1 MKRACKTF
9 TPKSM
14 IKKSELHTIPLKTNN
29 INRMKSI
36 KITLLLVLVSVATAF
51 AQVPAS
57 FNYQAVVR
65 NSSGEILTNKTVSF
79 RISLLQGSKTGAVVY
94 SETHKLSTNDFGLV
108 NLKIG
113 TGTKLSGNFSPA
125 DWGEVIFT
133 KVEIDPAGGSSFS
146 ELATSELSSVPYA
159 FKAQTVV
166 NDKVNDADADPTN
179 EIQEISISG
188 TTLQLSKGGGTV
200 VLPSSGGGSADNWGT
215 QTVVSDETLTGE
227 GTTANPLSVVA
238 DGDGDNTNELQTLS
252 IKGQMLAISD
262 GNSIEVPSAWSRNDP
277 NIFRN
282 NGNVGI
288 GLSSPSEKLHIG
300 DGNIRINNGK
310 IILGEPNSD
319 GASSQF
325 STRGDNTFITNF
337 STGDILLNTRT
348 ELGVT
353 VPANP
358 RLKITA
364 EGDVKV
370 YNNLTV
376 SKNLTIEGGTPGAGK
391 VLTSDANG
399 KASWQTPATGGNSP
413 WQDYSGG
420 IYYGSGP
427 IAVGT
432 QVHYNNV
439 LFNAESYDEFA
450 IAASNHSAINAALY
464 SINSGTGPAA
474 YFAGTVRIWDG
485 TQGAGKVLTSD
496 ADGFASWQTPAT
508 GGSSLWTESGSNIYR
523 SSGNVGIG
531 TTTPSYNLDINASD
545 NTDIRI
551 KSNSSNA
558 HLKLDKATSSNN
570 ATIVYASDGS
580 NLFFTGL
587 SGDNNYS
594 IKSSSAA
601 QNGIQVANSGNVT
614 MYNNLSVN
622 GNVGIGTSSPT
633 APLEIKSNEVNALII
648 GSATANYNQ
657 RPGIQFKNNT
667 SQFIAGD
674 DGSNEVFGFYSKWAS
689 TRAHDA
695 RLRVY
700 GAASGSWGKYIQL
713 THDGTNGFITTDAGN
728 IAIIPDN
735 GNVGIKTH
743 SPTEALDVNGNARV
757 RNIPSGSG
765 TYAIVVDSNGKF
777 YKTSSDRRLKENIKP
792 LDNSLDKILNL
803 RGVSFT
809 WKANPEYGTRIG
821 FIAQEFEKVI
831 PELAFT
837 NPVDGYKG
845 INYAEVTAVL
855 VEAVK
860 EQQKII
866 EKLKAENSEL
876 KADNSN
882 FESRLQK
889 LENIVTG
896 YANK

>member
-29 INRMKSI
+29 LNRMKSI

-65 NSSGEILTNKTVSF
+65 NSSGEILANKTVSF

-94 SETHKLSTNDFGLV
+94 SETHKLSTNEFGLV

-113 TGTKLSGNFSPA
+113 KGTKLSGNFAPA
-125 DWGEVIFT
+125 DWGDVIFT

-146 ELATSELSSVPYA
+146 ELATSELSSVPFA

-166 NDKVNDADADPTN
+166 NDKVDDADADPTN
-179 EIQEISISG
+179 EIQKLKLTG
-188 TTLQLSKGGGTV
+188 TLLE
-200 VLPSSGGGSADNWGT
+200 LSGGGGSVTLPTSGSGGGDNWGA
-215 QTVVSDETLTGE
+215 QVVKTDATLSGD
-227 GTTANPLSVVA
+227 GTSTNPLSVK
-238 DGDGDNTNELQTLS
+238 GDLTDDQTLS
-252 IKGQMLAISD
+252 ISGNDLSISNGNTITLPASGSSLWEGNSENIFTFADVSVGYMSSYTSSTVFSAHTDKDMMSAIIAENNCNSPTLLVLNHGSGLTASFSGKIKISD
-262 GNSIEVPSAWSRNDP
+262 GT
-277 NIFRN
+277 
-282 NGNVGI
+282 
-288 GLSSPSEKLHIG
+288 
-300 DGNIRINNGK
+300 
-310 IILGEPNSD
+310 
-319 GASSQF
+319 Q
-325 STRGDNTFITNF
+325 
-337 STGDILLNTRT
+337 
-348 ELGVT
+348 
-353 VPANP
+353 
-358 RLKITA
+358 
-364 EGDVKV
+364 
-370 YNNLTV
+370 
-376 SKNLTIEGGTPGAGK
+376 GTGK
-391 VLTSDANG
+391 VLTSDEYG
-399 KASWQTPATGGNSP
+399 VASWQTPAESNSP

-420 IYYGSGP
+420 IYYGDGP
-427 IAVGT
+427 ITVGT
-432 QVHYNNV
+432 AVQYSNV
-439 LFNAESYDEFA
+439 LFGATSNDKFA
-450 IAASNHSAINAALY
+450 IAASNNSAVNAALY

-496 ADGFASWQTPAT
+496 ANGFASWQTPAT

-695 RLRVY
+695 QLRVY

-713 THDGTNGFITTDAGN
+713 THDGTNGFISTDAGN
-728 IAIIPDN
+728 IDITPA
-735 GNVGIKTH
+735 GNVGIKTN
-743 SPTEALDVNGNARV
+743 SPTATLDVNGSV
-757 RNIPSGSG
+757 RFRGITSGSQ
-765 TYAIVVDSNGKF
+765 TTAIVIDSNGNLHSN
-777 YKTSSDRRLKENIKP
+777 SSDIRLKENIKP
-792 LDNSLDKILNL
+792 LDNSLDKILKL

-855 VEAVK
+855 VESVK
-860 EQQKII
+860 EQQKQI
-866 EKLKAENSEL
+866 EALKTENNRL
-876 KADNSN
+876 KADNN
-882 FESRLQK
+882 QFTNANKQITKRLER
-889 LENIVTG
+889 LEQLISG
-896 YANK
+896 YAVK

>member
-36 KITLLLVLVSVATAF
+36 KITLLLVLISVATAF

-65 NSSGEILTNKTVSF
+65 NSAGEILANKTVSF

-133 KVEIDPAGGSSFS
+133 KIEIDPAGGSSFS
-146 ELATSELSSVPYA
+146 ELATSELSSVPFA

-166 NDKVNDADADPTN
+166 NDKVDDADADPTN

-188 TTLQLSKGGGTV
+188 TTLQLSKGGGTIT
-200 VLPSSGGGSADNWGT
+200 LPSSGGGSADNWGT

-262 GNSIEVPSAWSRNDP
+262 GNTIEVPSAWSRNDP

-288 GLSSPSEKLHIG
+288 GLSSPTDLLHIG

-310 IILGEPNSD
+310 LILGEPNSN

-325 STRGDNTFITNF
+325 GTQGDNTFIVNF
-337 STGDILLNTRT
+337 STGNIFFNTRT
-348 ELGVT
+348 ELSPT
-353 VPANP
+353 APAYP
-358 RLKITA
+358 RLEITA
-364 EGDVKV
+364 GGDVKV
-370 YNNLTV
+370 HNNLTV
-376 SKNLTIEGGTPGAGK
+376 SKNIKIEGGTP
-391 VLTSDANG
+391 
-399 KASWQTPATGGNSP
+399 
-413 WQDYSGG
+413 
-420 IYYGSGP
+420 
-427 IAVGT
+427 
-432 QVHYNNV
+432 
-439 LFNAESYDEFA
+439 
-450 IAASNHSAINAALY
+450 
-464 SINSGTGPAA
+464 
-474 YFAGTVRIWDG
+474 
-485 TQGAGKVLTSD
+485 GAGKVLTSD

-594 IKSSSAA
+594 IKSSSDT

-614 MYNNLSVN
+614 MYNDLSVN

-657 RPGIQFKNNT
+657 RPGIQFKNNN

-674 DGSNEVFGFYSKWAS
+674 DASNEIFGFYSIWSS
-689 TRAHDA
+689 TRKYDA
-695 RLRVY
+695 QLRVY
-700 GAASGSWGKYIQL
+700 GKASGSWGKYIQL
-713 THDGTNGFITTDAGN
+713 THDGANGFISTDAGN
-728 IAIIPDN
+728 IAINPA
-735 GNVGIKTH
+735 GNVGIKTD
-743 SPTEALDVNGNARV
+743 SPTATLDVNGSV
-757 RNIPSGSG
+757 RFRGITSGSQ
-765 TYAIVVDSNGKF
+765 TTAIVIDSNGNLHSN
-777 YKTSSDRRLKENIKP
+777 SSDIRLKENIKP
-792 LDNSLDKILNL
+792 LDNSLDKILKL